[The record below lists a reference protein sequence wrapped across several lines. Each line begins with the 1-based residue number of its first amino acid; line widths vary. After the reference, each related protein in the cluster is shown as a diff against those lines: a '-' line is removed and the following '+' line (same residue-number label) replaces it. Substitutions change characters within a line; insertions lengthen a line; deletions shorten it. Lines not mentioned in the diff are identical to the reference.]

1 MPASGLL
8 EVVRAVT
15 GGGGAEPTP
24 LSRPLRVVLISPR
37 NPLPEAD
44 TFRIERVSSNV
55 YDLVLWEV
63 DFIREVLAPFDVAY
77 SYVEHPSQ
85 LEPCHIVV
93 YSRNQYKR
101 KDISRGLRHA
111 SPTIVFHL
119 SDEYGRDVAWIR
131 FLKDYPLVLRQ
142 YNFDSYPYHRNIK
155 PIPLGY
161 MVGMIEGPSTTTE
174 IMEALG
180 DRERQY
186 TWSFVGGVKKGKRG
200 AVLKTFDEIGPHFVG
215 ALHPAEMAEVYRNSS
230 FVLCPAGDF
239 NVLCFRNF
247 EASICGAIPV
257 VGGTT
262 RERYLEATEPLGD
275 PPWIFHESWKDGLEE
290 VRALLAD
297 EPALRAR
304 RMKVLAWWAAELDRT
319 RNRIGSILGASRAS
333 IGRSRWRDVFAERLS
348 ARLNARTIRHPPS
361 TRSPWKTPRTDRA

>member
-8 EVVRAVT
+8 QVVLPVT

-24 LSRPLRVVLISPR
+24 LCQPLRVVWIAPR
-37 NPLPEAD
+37 NPLPVAD
-44 TFRIERVSSNV
+44 TFRVERSSLNV
-55 YDLVLWEV
+55 YLDIVSWEV
-63 DFIREVLAPFDVAY
+63 DFIRELLAPFDVAY
-77 SYVEHPSQ
+77 SYVEHPSK

-93 YSRNQYKR
+93 YSRNHYKR
-101 KDISRGLRHA
+101 KDISRGLRRA

-119 SDEYGRDVAWIR
+119 SDEWGRDAAWNK

-142 YNFDSYPYHRNIK
+142 YNFDSYPFYRNIK

-161 MVGMIEGPSTTTE
+161 IAGMIEGPSTNTE
-174 IMEALG
+174 IMETLG

-186 TWSFVGGVKKGKRG
+186 AWSFVGSFVGNVKKRRRG
-200 AVLKTFDEIGPHFVG
+200 AVLKTFDEIGPHFIG
-215 ALHPAEMAEVYRNSS
+215 TLHPAEMAEVYRNSN
-230 FVLCPAGDF
+230 FVLCPAGNF
-239 NVLCFRNF
+239 NILCLRNF

-262 RERYLEATEPLGD
+262 REGYLEATEPLGD
-275 PPWIFHESWKDGLEE
+275 PPWIFHESWEDALEE

-319 RNRIGSILGASRAS
+319 RSRIGSMLGPSRAS
-333 IGRSRWRDVFAERLS
+333 TGRSRRRDVFVERL
-348 ARLNARTIRHPPS
+348 RWMLRG
-361 TRSPWKTPRTDRA
+361 

>member
-24 LSRPLRVVLISPR
+24 LSRPLRVVWIAPR
-37 NPLPEAD
+37 NPLAEAD

-93 YSRNQYKR
+93 YSRNHYKR
-101 KDISRGLRHA
+101 KDISRGLRRA

-142 YNFDSYPYHRNIK
+142 YNIDSYPYHRNIK

-186 TWSFVGGVKKGKRG
+186 AWSFVGSVPTGVKKGKRG
-200 AVLKTFDEIGPHFVG
+200 AVLKTFDEIRPHFIG

-230 FVLCPAGDF
+230 FVLCPAG
-239 NVLCFRNF
+239 NSNILCFRNF

-319 RNRIGSILGASRAS
+319 RNRIGSTLGASRAS

-348 ARLNARTIRHPPS
+348 RLLRG
-361 TRSPWKTPRTDRA
+361 